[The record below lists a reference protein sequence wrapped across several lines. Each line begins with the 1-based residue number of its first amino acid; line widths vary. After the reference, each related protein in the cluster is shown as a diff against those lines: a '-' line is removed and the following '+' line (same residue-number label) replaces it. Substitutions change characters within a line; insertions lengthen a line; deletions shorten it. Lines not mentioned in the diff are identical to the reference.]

1 MPSDPANYAIQNYV
15 STNNDTNE
23 RKEPLLIKNAILSY
37 PKLTKAEKARGDAD
51 SKPRFGAEL
60 RIPKS
65 DTEGHKAIMERI
77 NEIKKEKEKGKVKIY
92 DSNLCIKDGDTW
104 EKRKPE
110 HAGFWIL
117 SSNRAEKQGP
127 PPAYGKKASAGA
139 LTVEE
144 TDKLFYPGC
153 RVNVKVGFFFSDIG
167 GAKICSSLELIQF
180 AGDGERL
187 GGSGGHA
194 SADDLPDIED
204 EEDDQYAM
212 G

>member
-1 MPSDPANYAIQNYV
+1 MSENG
-15 STNNDTNE
+15 NND
-23 RKEPLLIKNAILSY
+23 RQEPLLIKGAILSY
-37 PKLTKAEKARGDAD
+37 PKLTKAEKAKGDAD

-65 DTEGHKAIMERI
+65 DTAGHAAVMERI
-77 NEIKKEKEKGKVKIY
+77 DAIKKDKEKSKVRIF
-92 DSNLCIKDGDTW
+92 DSSLCIKDGDTW

-127 PPAYGKKASAGA
+127 PPAYGKKASAGQ
-139 LTVEE
+139 LTIEE

-153 RVNVKVGFFFSDIG
+153 VVNVKVGFFFSDIG
-167 GAKICSSLELIQF
+167 GAKICSSLELVQF

-187 GGSGGHA
+187 GGNGSQV
-194 SADDLPDIED
+194 SADDLPDID
-204 EEDDQYAM
+204 DDEDDDSDLPPGM
-212 G
+212 